1 MNADTPLMSTVGEF
15 SGLAP
20 AEVRAITETPAKPFR
35 YEDADY
41 EATNAIQCDETRP
54 LALSA
59 LRAAPSEW
67 NFFEPIA
74 LEGMAMM
81 LSNIHTYGLTHP
93 ITVWER
99 EDQTYM
105 ILSGHNR
112 TACFEKLNET
122 YPGQGY
128 DQIPAH
134 IYRRSSLDDHEAQK
148 IIILSNLVQRAKE
161 VTPKFILAMVRLAAL
176 LKDEKAY
183 NDGKG
188 SILSQLARLTQ
199 KSASSIK
206 LYLHIARNLQPALL
220 DRIPKELGLNEAS
233 ALADFPAEVQRLV
246 AGEESLFPLRLK
258 AAKLRQLK
266 ALADK
271 TDAAAV
277 LDILRDQAAVEAPRY
292 SFRIK
297 DPAERALVRTAF
309 LKALDGLA
317 ISEKTKAG
325 IIKALR

>member
-1 MNADTPLMSTVGEF
+1 MGADTPLMSTVGEF

-20 AEVRAITETPAKPFR
+20 ADVRAITEAPAKPFR
-35 YEDADY
+35 YEEADY

-54 LALSA
+54 LPLTA
-59 LRAAPSEW
+59 LRPAPPEW

-99 EDQTYM
+99 EDKSYM

-112 TACFEKLNET
+112 AACFEKLNDA
-122 YPGQGY
+122 YPGEGY
-128 DQIPAH
+128 EEIPAH
-134 IYRRSSLDDHEAQK
+134 IYRATSLDDHEAQK

-176 LKDEKAY
+176 LKDEKSY

-206 LYLHIARNLQPALL
+206 LYLHIARNLLPELL
-220 DRIPKELGLNEAS
+220 ARVPRELGLNEAS
-233 ALADFPAEVQRLV
+233 ALADLPEDVQRRV
-246 AGEESLFPLRLK
+246 AETEGLFPLRLK
-258 AAKLRQLK
+258 AAQLKQLK
-266 ALADK
+266 ALAGQD
-271 TDAAAV
+271 DYEAV
-277 LDILRDQAAVEAPRY
+277 LAALQGPSAEAPRY
-292 SFRIK
+292 SFRVK
-297 DPAERALVRTAF
+297 DPAERALVREAF
-309 LKALDGLA
+309 LKALEGLA
-317 ISEKTKAG
+317 ISEKTRAG
-325 IIKALR
+325 IVKALR